1 MILSIGTCLGS
12 CPSTQS
18 GPEFRPSLRILGTA
32 MLCMPPWNMSET
44 VAANF
49 LQIKKK
55 KKKKEGKYASIEI
68 EAGGLVLSV
77 GGLK

>member
-1 MILSIGTCLGS
+1 
-12 CPSTQS
+12 
-18 GPEFRPSLRILGTA
+18 

-55 KKKKEGKYASIEI
+55 KKRKENMLLLRLKRVVLC
-68 EAGGLVLSV
+68 LVWVVLNEVNVDDFSGDV
-77 GGLK
+77 F

>member
-1 MILSIGTCLGS
+1 
-12 CPSTQS
+12 
-18 GPEFRPSLRILGTA
+18 

-49 LQIKKK
+49 LQIK

>member
-1 MILSIGTCLGS
+1 
-12 CPSTQS
+12 
-18 GPEFRPSLRILGTA
+18 

-49 LQIKKK
+49 LQI